1 MFVDLALAAMDELI
15 KIAQVESPIW
25 IKSLDGGK
33 EVLNHEEYM
42 RTFPPC
48 IGMKPSNFVI
58 EATRE
63 SGVVLANSLDL
74 VETLMDVVCY
84 LNLNAAMKFLMISL
98 KHKRAIGI

>member
-1 MFVDLALAAMDELI
+1 MDELI

>member
-1 MFVDLALAAMDELI
+1 
-15 KIAQVESPIW
+15 
-25 IKSLDGGK
+25 
-33 EVLNHEEYM
+33 
-42 RTFPPC
+42 
-48 IGMKPSNFVI
+48 MKPSNFVI